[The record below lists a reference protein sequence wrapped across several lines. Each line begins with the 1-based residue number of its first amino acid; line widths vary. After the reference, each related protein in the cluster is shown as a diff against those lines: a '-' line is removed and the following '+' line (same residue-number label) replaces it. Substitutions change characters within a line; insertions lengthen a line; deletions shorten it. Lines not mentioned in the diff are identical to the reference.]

1 MTHAPGKALLKIVG
15 ILFII
20 FSLVTIIVALVGIFS
35 GTAMT
40 VSGAAGLGAL
50 MVIGTIL
57 SCSSGILQFI
67 AGIFG
72 VKYSDE
78 PERATTCI
86 VLGAIIILLTL
97 INMIWAGFHWTQ
109 LFGLVLP
116 VLYFIGAIM
125 NRNAAV
131 E

>member
-1 MTHAPGKALLKIVG
+1 MCIR
-15 ILFII
+15 
-20 FSLVTIIVALVGIFS
+20 
-35 GTAMT
+35 
-40 VSGAAGLGAL
+40 
-50 MVIGTIL
+50 
-57 SCSSGILQFI
+57 
-67 AGIFG
+67 
-72 VKYSDE
+72 D
-78 PERATTCI
+78 RATTCI